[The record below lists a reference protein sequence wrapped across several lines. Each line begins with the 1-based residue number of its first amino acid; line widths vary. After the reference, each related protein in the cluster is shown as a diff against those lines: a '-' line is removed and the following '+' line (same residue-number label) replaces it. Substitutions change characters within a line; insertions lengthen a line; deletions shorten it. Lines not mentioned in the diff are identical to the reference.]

1 MLHDRTSHP
10 TRSTA
15 QQPRL
20 VATAIL
26 SLASLAALLVAL
38 SVRAR
43 AAPPPPLAT
52 PGRLRGWWDSG
63 ETIDLVAGVAGLA
76 VVAILTYLAL
86 VGALATLG
94 ALAPGTKLPRVAR
107 ACMPR
112 VLGAV
117 LAGTVVLTPTSIAAA
132 ANGPTP
138 GGPPAPGAGATM
150 RMIHPPRDDAG
161 PRTSGTSDP
170 PAAADEKR
178 TWLPW
183 ADEAWPGSAV
193 GRDDPDTAQP
203 EQPPRSDP
211 PPRSDAQE
219 RSAPSLDTSPLT
231 PTRTQ
236 SAGVP
241 PTPSRY
247 TVRPGDHL
255 WSIAEQVVVAATGDR
270 AEADPTDRQ
279 VGRYWRLL
287 IEANAD
293 RVSDPDVILPGR
305 ELVLPPPPG

>member
-170 PAAADEKR
+170 PAAADEQR

-211 PPRSDAQE
+211 PPRSTRRRGRHRASTRRRSPRREPSQPGCPRPRAGTRSDPATTCGRSPSRWLSLRPVTGPRRTRRTD
-219 RSAPSLDTSPLT
+219 RSADTG
-231 PTRTQ
+231 
-236 SAGVP
+236 AC
-241 PTPSRY
+241 
-247 TVRPGDHL
+247 
-255 WSIAEQVVVAATGDR
+255 
-270 AEADPTDRQ
+270 
-279 VGRYWRLL
+279 
-287 IEANAD
+287 
-293 RVSDPDVILPGR
+293 
-305 ELVLPPPPG
+305 

>member
-94 ALAPGTKLPRVAR
+94 ALAPGTKLPRVAG

-112 VLGAV
+112 ILGAV
-117 LAGTVVLTPTSIAAA
+117 LAGTVALTPTSMAAA

-150 RMIHPPRDDAG
+150 RMID
-161 PRTSGTSDP
+161 
-170 PAAADEKR
+170 PAAATTPLPAARSGTHPTTVAGTPPQR
-178 TWLPW
+178 TSSGPGCPGPMRHGQAALW
-183 ADEAWPGSAV
+183 AGTIRTPPNRSSHPGV
-193 GRDDPDTAQP
+193 IRPRDQTRRRGRHRASTRRRSPRREPSQP
-203 EQPPRSDP
+203 GCPRPRAGTRSDP
-211 PPRSDAQE
+211 AITCGRSPSRWLSLRPVTGPRRTRRTD
-219 RSAPSLDTSPLT
+219 RSADTG
-231 PTRTQ
+231 
-236 SAGVP
+236 AC
-241 PTPSRY
+241 
-247 TVRPGDHL
+247 
-255 WSIAEQVVVAATGDR
+255 
-270 AEADPTDRQ
+270 
-279 VGRYWRLL
+279 
-287 IEANAD
+287 
-293 RVSDPDVILPGR
+293 
-305 ELVLPPPPG
+305 